1 MLRRPLRFPVSDRLR
16 KMAAVGLDLIFPLR
30 CCNCNRLFG
39 HLPESSA
46 DARQP
51 DPVAVF
57 GEVTATVLCPACRN
71 LFKAVRS
78 PMCTCCG
85 RPFETEHSR
94 DHVCGRCQRK
104 TPRFHRAR
112 SAGQYETAFRAMIH
126 AYKYQGRVQ
135 LAGPLGLLLWRTF
148 RRYWEP
154 EEVDCVLPVPLHPR
168 RLRQRGFNQALL
180 LVNAW
185 PRLAAREAI
194 AFDKKKIGIDL
205 IRRNR
210 HTDPQTGLD
219 RDQRAVNVRHAFVLT
234 DAEVVR
240 KRRFLIVDDVLTTGA
255 TVDAC
260 ARLLLAA
267 GADAVH
273 VLTLARAD

>member
-1 MLRRPLRFPVSDRLR
+1 
-16 KMAAVGLDLIFPLR
+16 MAAVGLNLIFPLR

-39 HLPESSA
+39 HSPGSSA
-46 DARQP
+46 DARQT
-51 DPVAVF
+51 DPQAVF
-57 GEVTATVLCPACRN
+57 GEVAVTVLCPACRD

-78 PMCTCCG
+78 PMCICCG

-94 DHVCGRCQRK
+94 DHMCGRCQQQ
-104 TPRFHRAR
+104 TPQFHTAR

-135 LAGPLGLLLWRTF
+135 LAGPLSRLLWCTF

-154 EEVDCVLPVPLHPR
+154 EEIDCVLPVPLHPN

-180 LVNAW
+180 LINAW
-185 PRLAAREAI
+185 TRLAAREGI
-194 AFDKKKIGIDL
+194 AFEKKKIGMDL
-205 IRRNR
+205 IRRNH
-210 HTDPQTGLD
+210 HTAPQTGLD
-219 RDQRAVNVRHAFVLT
+219 RDQRAANVKHAFVLT
-234 DAEVVR
+234 DTGVVR

-267 GADAVH
+267 GAAAVH